1 MANHSL
7 RVRGAMVARFGLP
20 SGSSATAISVSAST
34 RTTCPRRWRRSS
46 GCARGCSSYEA
57 KYRFA
62 DSMGGYHWLLSRGRV
77 LEHDPDTGAARVLAG
92 THVDIDALKRVEE
105 ELREATLQA
114 QAASEARAGC
124 CRASAMSC
132 ARRSTPSS
140 ASPS

>member
-20 SGSSATAISVSAST
+20 SGQLSDSDCQRIH
-34 RTTCPRRWRRSS
+34 S
-46 GCARGCSSYEA
+46 GRPAPGAGADRAGARGLQQRYEA

-77 LEHDPDTGAARVLAG
+77 LEHDPTPARRAVLAG

-114 QAASEARAGC
+114 QAASEAGPAAVGHQ
-124 CRASAMSC
+124 
-132 ARRSTPSS
+132 P
-140 ASPS
+140 